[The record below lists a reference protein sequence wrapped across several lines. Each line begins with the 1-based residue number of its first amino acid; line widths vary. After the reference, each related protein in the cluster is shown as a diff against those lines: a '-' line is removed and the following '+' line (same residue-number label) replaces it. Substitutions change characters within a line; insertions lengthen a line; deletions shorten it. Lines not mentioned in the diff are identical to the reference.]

1 METNNILNP
10 KRQVVNYV
18 IHIETNKEL
27 IGAAVA
33 MLGQRLTA
41 ANQPNYRY
49 LSLDLM
55 QRMCHIPE
63 ASRQFRQHQKI
74 VSKAL
79 NDGDVSL
86 RRRALDVLYSMCDS
100 QNSAKVRNPTES
112 PTLCGKLYFPI

>member
-1 METNNILNP
+1 LIHIEANNLPNP
-10 KRQVVNYV
+10 TFQVVNYV
-18 IHIETNKEL
+18 IHIEANKEL
-27 IGAAVA
+27 IGAAVS

-49 LSLDLM
+49 LSLELM

-86 RRRALDVLYSMCDS
+86 RRRALDVLYSMCDC
-100 QNSAKVRNPTES
+100 QNSAKV
-112 PTLCGKLYFPI
+112 